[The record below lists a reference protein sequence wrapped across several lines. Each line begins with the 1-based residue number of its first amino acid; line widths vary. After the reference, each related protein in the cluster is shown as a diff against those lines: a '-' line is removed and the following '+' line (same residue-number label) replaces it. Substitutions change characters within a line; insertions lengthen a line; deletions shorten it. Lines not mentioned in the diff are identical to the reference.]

1 MTNPHEPEPENPT
14 HVLGRTWTHQL
25 ALWFVRP
32 LANTFVT
39 PNHLTFL
46 RLITGLAACY
56 CFATGDRDMT
66 IWGGWIWVFS
76 AFLDR
81 ADGELARVSGKSSP
95 WGHKF
100 DMFCDSTITSLFFVA
115 GGIGLRETELGNWA
129 ILMGF
134 AGGLGVLAAEYFAEQ
149 IDKRTDDPDDRAYP
163 GIAGFD
169 FDDVLYLFAVI
180 AWLDWFMPIVI
191 GASIG
196 APAFALLT
204 WYKWQK
210 LPPLDTSS
218 S

>member
-1 MTNPHEPEPENPT
+1 MTNPQGPSPENPAN
-14 HVLGRTWTHQL
+14 VLGRTWTHKL
-25 ALWFVRP
+25 ALVFVRP

-46 RLITGLAACY
+46 RLITGLVACY

-66 IWGGWIWVFS
+66 IWGGWIWVLS

-81 ADGELARVSGKSSP
+81 TDGELARVSGKTSA

-100 DMFCDSTITSLFFVA
+100 DMFCDSATTSLFFVA

-129 ILMGF
+129 ILMGV
-134 AGGLGVLAAEYFAEQ
+134 AGGLGVLAAEYYAEQ
-149 IDKRTDDPDDRAYP
+149 IDKRNDDPDDRAYP
-163 GIAGFD
+163 GFAGFD

-180 AWLDWFMPIVI
+180 AWFDWFMPIVI

-210 LPPLDTSS
+210 LPPLDNSNS
-218 S
+218 